1 MLDPGPARGR
11 RLQSPASLCDHDS
24 KIAFAAARIIAVL
37 ERAPLIQL
45 SNAEVVKI
53 FRRVL
58 LGHADT
64 YHSVRE
70 NVEEQVH
77 PNDLPRAYATHNIS
91 VVKHMGQQVRT
102 KVPQDNLRLFRRC
115 VIHVSL

>member
-1 MLDPGPARGR
+1 MLLAYPGSFGSLQ
-11 RLQSPASLCDHDS
+11 RLALRHTLDRFPSN
-24 KIAFAAARIIAVL
+24 KEL
-37 ERAPLIQL
+37 EI
-45 SNAEVVKI
+45 VKI

-64 YHSVRE
+64 YHIVRE

-115 VIHVSL
+115 VIRVSL